1 MYSILPIFPTIIL
14 SDSYNGNL
22 YDEYIFC
29 KQLETNTTAEGT
41 LVSKNKNILNLP
53 QMAKIK
59 HCLQNA
65 VNVYTKDVMQ
75 YETETYITQ
84 SWISIQP
91 KGTSLYSHTHPNSF
105 ISGVMYFTNEGD
117 VPIVFEGK
125 KETIQ
130 PTIKTFSPFNS
141 RTWKLSGKKGGYIL
155 FPSSLEHRV
164 EQNTHDIDRMALSF
178 NTFIRGTLGNDDK
191 LNLLEL

>member
-1 MYSILPIFPTIIL
+1 MYSILPIFPTVIL

-22 YDEYIFC
+22 FDEYVLC
-29 KQLETNTTAEGT
+29 RQLETDTSTEGV

-65 VNVYTKDVMQ
+65 INSYTKDVMQ
-75 YETETYITQ
+75 YDSEAYITE

-91 KGTSLYSHTHPNSF
+91 KGISLQSHTHPDSF

-117 VPIVFEGK
+117 VPIVFESIK
-125 KETIQ
+125 QNVQ
-130 PTIKTFSPFNS
+130 PSVKTPSPFNS
-141 RTWKLSGKKGGYIL
+141 RTWKISGEKGGYIL
-155 FPSSLEHRV
+155 FPSYLTHSV
-164 EQNTHDIDRMALSF
+164 EQNTHDMDRMALSF
-178 NTFIRGTLGNDDK
+178 NTSIRNTNV
-191 LNLLEL
+191 